1 MRKFIIFLSGAA
13 IATTFLFCTAYTDKD
28 KAASSLF
35 NATNTKGKFITHEN
49 SFQTIYAPPI
59 PDIIELAGEALPK
72 DKFDA
77 LERFDR
83 ELMGISFS
91 HGTTMAN
98 IKLAA
103 RYFPT
108 IEPILA
114 KNGIP
119 DDFKYLAVT
128 ESNLRNATSPAGAKG
143 LWQFMPATAREYGL
157 EVSDEIDERYNIEK
171 VTQAACTFLNR
182 AYKDF
187 GSWTL
192 AAASY
197 NMGGGRLKG
206 HIKTQKH
213 ESYYDLN
220 MNTETSRYVP
230 RILAFKYI
238 MKNPETYGFYLEK
251 KDLYP
256 PLPAYK
262 TVQVSTPIENWSDFA
277 REHGV
282 TYKNFKVHNPWIL
295 GDKLTNKA
303 RKTYE
308 VKIPIDE
315 K

>member
-1 MRKFIIFLSGAA
+1 MNKVIIFFSG
-13 IATTFLFCTAYTDKD
+13 IALTTTFFFCTAYSDKD
-28 KAASSLF
+28 NAATLF
-35 NATNTKGKFITHEN
+35 DISAKNDYKNHNNT
-49 SFQTIYAPPI
+49 FQTIYAPPM
-59 PDIIELAGEALPK
+59 PDEVNLAGEILPK
-72 DKFDA
+72 DQFDA
-77 LERFDR
+77 YERFDR

-91 HGTTMAN
+91 HGTTMASM
-98 IKLAA
+98 KLAG

-119 DDFKYLAVT
+119 DDFKYLAVA

-157 EVSDEIDERYNIEK
+157 EVSDEIDERYDIEK
-171 VTQAACTFLNR
+171 VTEAACLFLKR

-197 NMGGGRLKG
+197 NMGGGRLRE
-206 HIKTQKH
+206 HLRTQKH
-213 ESYYDLN
+213 TSYYDLN

-238 MKNPETYGFYLEK
+238 MQNPETYGFYLK
-251 KDLYP
+251 KEELYA
-256 PLPAYK
+256 PLPSYK
-262 TVQVSTPIENWSDFA
+262 IVQVSTPIENWSDFA
-277 REHGV
+277 QAQGI

-303 RKTYE
+303 RKTYNI
-308 VKIPIDE
+308 KIPIGE